1 MDKWLKYALIRALK
15 TVFQT
20 ALSLLTVSVSSFDI
34 NWIGVLVT
42 SLIAGAYSIL
52 TSIATG
58 MPEVDNK

>member
-20 ALSLLTVSVSSFDI
+20 ALSMLTVSVSVFDI
-34 NWIGVLVT
+34 NWKGVLIT
-42 SLIAGAYSIL
+42 SIIAGCYSIL

-58 MPEVDNK
+58 IPEVDVK